1 MGTQV
6 VEMDYDVI
14 TAVSKGFE
22 QTAEALRIIAQVLD
36 TLVTAMKASFL
47 LRVFLEAVIQWLEG
61 ISDALENLAG
71 VCEEFAGDLANAVKF
86 HQQGDVSGGRF
97 FQGGI

>member
-14 TAVSKGFE
+14 KAVSKGFE
-22 QTAEALRIIAQVLD
+22 QTAEALRIIAQILEG
-36 TLVTAMKASFL
+36 LVNAMKASFI
-47 LRVFLEAVIQWLEG
+47 LRIFLEAVIQWLEG
-61 ISDALENLAG
+61 IKEALNKLAD
-71 VCEEFAGDLANAVKF
+71 VCEEFASDLSLAVKF